1 MKKYYLAVD
10 IGASSGRH
18 MLGWLENG
26 RLYTEEI
33 HRFPNGMARKNGR
46 LCWNLD
52 ALFEEIKTGLSKCG
66 KAGKIPSYMGIDTWG
81 VDFVLL
87 DESGAVLGDTVGYR
101 DSRTDGMDRI
111 VESAVLPEELYRR
124 TGIQKQPFNSVYQL
138 MAIKKENPEYL
149 EKAADFLLVPD
160 YLNYLLTGEK
170 VSEYTNATT
179 TNLVNARSRDWD
191 WELIRKLGYPERIFR
206 EIQKP
211 GMILGNLKDEVKN
224 EIEFDLQVVLP
235 GTHDTASAVLAV
247 PGDGNSVYLSS
258 GTWSLMGVE
267 RLSPDCSEESRAA
280 NYTNEGGYQ
289 YRYRYLKNIMGLWML
304 QSVRKE
310 WNGKY
315 SFEELAQLAEKNRG
329 FPSRV
334 EVNDRSF
341 LSPNSMIRAVQE
353 YCAASGQRVPG
364 TVREVAA
371 VIYRSLAES
380 YRQTVEELER
390 LTGRKYREIH
400 IVGGGCRDG
409 YLNRLTAETTGR
421 AVFAGPVEATAIGNL
436 AAQMLGTGEAASPA
450 EIKEII
456 GHSFDIV
463 KYE

>member
-1 MKKYYLAVD
+1 M
-10 IGASSGRH
+10 
-18 MLGWLENG
+18 
-26 RLYTEEI
+26 
-33 HRFPNGMARKNGR
+33 
-46 LCWNLD
+46 
-52 ALFEEIKTGLSKCG
+52 
-66 KAGKIPSYMGIDTWG
+66 
-81 VDFVLL
+81 
-87 DESGAVLGDTVGYR
+87 
-101 DSRTDGMDRI
+101 
-111 VESAVLPEELYRR
+111 
-124 TGIQKQPFNSVYQL
+124 
-138 MAIKKENPEYL
+138 

-160 YLNYLLTGEK
+160 YLNYLLTGKK

-364 TVREVAA
+364 TVGEVAA

-390 LTGRKYREIH
+390 LTGREYREIH

-436 AAQMLGTGEAASPA
+436 AAQMLGTGEAGSPA

-456 GHSFDIV
+456 GRSFDIV